1 MSGFAIVLMVLNVVV
16 AGTAVWWLLTYRPVV
31 YRWTVEAWLIRLCA
45 LVPLH
50 WATRGIACAP
60 DACVA
65 SDAPTGVCRVGELL
79 GPAVSL
85 TFLGAMIVAR
95 RRFSDRE

>member
-1 MSGFAIVLMVLNVVV
+1 MGTFPVVLVVLNVVV
-16 AGTAVWWLLTYRPVV
+16 ALTAVWWLLSYRPVV

-50 WATRGIACAP
+50 WATRGVASAP

-65 SDAPTGVCRVGELL
+65 SDAPTGICRVGELL
-79 GPAVSL
+79 GPVASL
-85 TFLGAMIVAR
+85 MFLGAMIVAR